1 MSFRAGIG
9 LMGLGLKSHVSFR
22 SLQTSTR
29 SLLQAGSRLQPLFP
43 GATFRFAKV
52 GSPIPGEQIR
62 AHSSKPSSVILGIL
76 GRRSFTSS
84 SCRSI
89 RQTYFPKKGSG
100 GPRPSQSWYLWLEN
114 RLLRFGMQ
122 RIVGD
127 TLRIT
132 LLRDSSRDTSLT

>member
-9 LMGLGLKSHVSFR
+9 LVGVGLKSHFSFR

-29 SLLQAGSRLQPLFP
+29 SLVQAGPLLQPLFP
-43 GATFRFAKV
+43 GATSRLTKV
-52 GSPIPGEQIR
+52 GSPIPAQQIR
-62 AHSSKPSSVILGIL
+62 AHSSKPSNGILGIL

-84 SCRSI
+84 SCKSI
-89 RQTYFPKKGSG
+89 RQTYVPTKGSG

-132 LLRDSSRDTSLT
+132 LLRDSSRDTRLT

>member
-9 LMGLGLKSHVSFR
+9 LLGLGLKPPTSLR

-29 SLLQAGSRLQPLFP
+29 SLLQAGPRLQPLFP
-43 GATFRFAKV
+43 GATSRLTKV
-52 GSPIPGEQIR
+52 GDSIPAQQIR
-62 AHSSKPSSVILGIL
+62 AHSSNPSSGILGIL

-84 SCRSI
+84 SRDSI

-132 LLRDSSRDTSLT
+132 LLRDSSRDPSLT